1 MNLKPETP
9 LIKKLEIKR
18 LEDECENLRLWRW
31 RLTIA
36 ITVLIMLYI
45 IMVFGIVYWL
55 SLNIDEKQ
63 NHIKKTARGLKN
75 VLKEYDKEEMV
86 DIQKVSDDVKL
97 LYDEYI
103 QELPNA
109 KKIFPN
115 IIVWLDSIL
124 LQLSLERKRVQPLEK
139 YYKLL
144 KNVRDFLN
152 TNNPYSNCT
161 QYQQGILKDINAV
174 KFDVNDGF
182 HAATITGSSA
192 ISQYLPD
199 FNQPGAVKDGE
210 VEMVA
215 ATVLKNTKHAGVL
228 RNIKIA

>member
-1 MNLKPETP
+1 MENE
-9 LIKKLEIKR
+9 LIML
-18 LEDECENLRLWRW
+18 
-31 RLTIA
+31 
-36 ITVLIMLYI
+36 TVLIMLYI
-45 IMVFGIVYWL
+45 IMVVGIVYWL

-161 QYQQGILKDINAV
+161 QYQQGILKDIN
-174 KFDVNDGF
+174 G
-182 HAATITGSSA
+182 
-192 ISQYLPD
+192 
-199 FNQPGAVKDGE
+199 
-210 VEMVA
+210 
-215 ATVLKNTKHAGVL
+215 LKSEHNIMIVDNIIGRTESEFIRL
-228 RNIKIA
+228 ENNIKKNERSNKLSIMIGVVGIIISIILAVIKF

>member
-1 MNLKPETP
+1 MKNE
-9 LIKKLEIKR
+9 LIVL
-18 LEDECENLRLWRW
+18 
-31 RLTIA
+31 
-36 ITVLIMLYI
+36 TVLIMLYI

-161 QYQQGILKDINAV
+161 QYQQGILKDIN
-174 KFDVNDGF
+174 G
-182 HAATITGSSA
+182 
-192 ISQYLPD
+192 
-199 FNQPGAVKDGE
+199 
-210 VEMVA
+210 
-215 ATVLKNTKHAGVL
+215 LKSEHNIMIVDNIIGRTESEFIRL
-228 RNIKIA
+228 ENNIKKNERSNKLSIMIGVVGIIISIILAIIKF

>member
-1 MNLKPETP
+1 M
-9 LIKKLEIKR
+9 
-18 LEDECENLRLWRW
+18 ENEFIVL
-31 RLTIA
+31 
-36 ITVLIMLYI
+36 TVLIMLYI

-144 KNVRDFLN
+144 KNVRDVLN

-161 QYQQGILKDINAV
+161 QYQQGILKDIN
-174 KFDVNDGF
+174 G
-182 HAATITGSSA
+182 
-192 ISQYLPD
+192 
-199 FNQPGAVKDGE
+199 
-210 VEMVA
+210 
-215 ATVLKNTKHAGVL
+215 LKSEHNIMIVDNIIGRTESEFIRL
-228 RNIKIA
+228 ENNIKKNERSNKLSIMIGVVGIIISIILAIIKF

>member
-1 MNLKPETP
+1 MENE
-9 LIKKLEIKR
+9 LIVL
-18 LEDECENLRLWRW
+18 
-31 RLTIA
+31 
-36 ITVLIMLYI
+36 TVLIMLYI

-161 QYQQGILKDINAV
+161 QYQQGILKDIN
-174 KFDVNDGF
+174 G
-182 HAATITGSSA
+182 
-192 ISQYLPD
+192 
-199 FNQPGAVKDGE
+199 
-210 VEMVA
+210 
-215 ATVLKNTKHAGVL
+215 LKSEHNIMIVDNIIGRTESEFIRL
-228 RNIKIA
+228 ENNIKKNERSNKLSIMIGVVGIIISIILAIIKF

>member
-1 MNLKPETP
+1 MENE
-9 LIKKLEIKR
+9 LIVL
-18 LEDECENLRLWRW
+18 
-31 RLTIA
+31 
-36 ITVLIMLYI
+36 TVLIMLYI

-103 QELPNA
+103 QELPNV

-161 QYQQGILKDINAV
+161 QYQQGILKDIN
-174 KFDVNDGF
+174 G
-182 HAATITGSSA
+182 
-192 ISQYLPD
+192 
-199 FNQPGAVKDGE
+199 
-210 VEMVA
+210 
-215 ATVLKNTKHAGVL
+215 LKSEHNIMIVDNIIGRTESEFIRL
-228 RNIKIA
+228 ENNIKKNERSNKLSIMIGVVGIIISIILAIIKF

>member
-1 MNLKPETP
+1 MENE
-9 LIKKLEIKR
+9 LIML
-18 LEDECENLRLWRW
+18 
-31 RLTIA
+31 
-36 ITVLIMLYI
+36 TVLIMLYI

-115 IIVWLDSIL
+115 IIVWLD
-124 LQLSLERKRVQPLEK
+124 
-139 YYKLL
+139 
-144 KNVRDFLN
+144 
-152 TNNPYSNCT
+152 
-161 QYQQGILKDINAV
+161 
-174 KFDVNDGF
+174 
-182 HAATITGSSA
+182 
-192 ISQYLPD
+192 
-199 FNQPGAVKDGE
+199 
-210 VEMVA
+210 
-215 ATVLKNTKHAGVL
+215 
-228 RNIKIA
+228 

>member
-1 MNLKPETP
+1 MENE
-9 LIKKLEIKR
+9 LIML
-18 LEDECENLRLWRW
+18 
-31 RLTIA
+31 
-36 ITVLIMLYI
+36 TVLIMLYI

-161 QYQQGILKDINAV
+161 QYQQGILKDIN
-174 KFDVNDGF
+174 G
-182 HAATITGSSA
+182 
-192 ISQYLPD
+192 
-199 FNQPGAVKDGE
+199 
-210 VEMVA
+210 
-215 ATVLKNTKHAGVL
+215 LKSEHNIMIVDNIIGRTESEFIRL
-228 RNIKIA
+228 ENNIKKNERSNKLSIMIGVVGIIISIILAVIKF

>member
-1 MNLKPETP
+1 MENE
-9 LIKKLEIKR
+9 LIVL
-18 LEDECENLRLWRW
+18 
-31 RLTIA
+31 
-36 ITVLIMLYI
+36 TVLIMLYI

-103 QELPNA
+103 QELPNV

-161 QYQQGILKDINAV
+161 QYQQGILKDIN
-174 KFDVNDGF
+174 G
-182 HAATITGSSA
+182 
-192 ISQYLPD
+192 
-199 FNQPGAVKDGE
+199 
-210 VEMVA
+210 
-215 ATVLKNTKHAGVL
+215 LKSEH
-228 RNIKIA
+228 NIKKNERSNKLSIMIGVVGIIISIILAIIKF